1 MHNKTS
7 DYFISN
13 VFLKGLVNA
22 LLKQQQFKNRNEIL
36 MKPEITVD
44 LGDECKKDDKIAK
57 CQDPRDFEQK
67 HGPSK
72 DTA

>member
-1 MHNKTS
+1 M
-7 DYFISN
+7 
-13 VFLKGLVNA
+13 NA